1 MFTVEIDLTL
11 ADEKFDSV
19 LQVLSGNQSL
29 MESIANKLL
38 YETEANFDAQGRPG
52 WTALAPT
59 TLASKLKRN
68 NGSSVL
74 QILHDHGN
82 LVGDLFIDAGQ
93 NFASIGA
100 GGAAVNYAAIH
111 QFGGD
116 IEIPAHS
123 RKTRLR
129 TDKQGNLLRQ
139 GDKGNKANLAV
150 FAKTKGD
157 KAHKRYRESTSEI
170 PAHSVHIPARPYL
183 PFTGTPE
190 APLIQPEAEKSVL
203 ELISAA
209 VVTALR

>member
-1 MFTVEIDLTL
+1 MLTVEIDLTP

-19 LQVLSGNQSL
+19 LQVLSGNRPL
-29 MESIANKLL
+29 MQRIAEALES
-38 YETEANFDAQGRPG
+38 EAEENFDKEGRPE
-52 WTALAPT
+52 WTQLAKST
-59 TLASKLKRN
+59 KAAKLKRN

-74 QILHDHGN
+74 QILSDHGTLAASLSTDFGDDFA
-82 LVGDLFIDAGQ
+82 LV
-93 NFASIGA
+93 GA
-100 GGAAVNYAAIH
+100 GGAAKKYTAIH

-116 IEIPAHS
+116 IEMPAHS
-123 RKTRLR
+123 RKIRLR

-157 KAHKRYRESTSEI
+157 KAHKLYREGTSEI

-183 PFTGTPE
+183 PFTGAPD